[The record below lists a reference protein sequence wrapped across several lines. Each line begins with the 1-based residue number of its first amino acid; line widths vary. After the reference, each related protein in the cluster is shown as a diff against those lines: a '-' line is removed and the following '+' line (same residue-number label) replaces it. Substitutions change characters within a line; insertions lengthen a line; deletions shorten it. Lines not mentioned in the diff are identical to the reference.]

1 MRPFLHPPYKCC
13 HGYKYLAH
21 HRDDAAYAEFSGQS
35 DIDDKIVRSLFD
47 TGVRNLKEFL
57 IAATRTL
64 AVRTDKRLAIFAHTD
79 RCLESLLTACHDCRV
94 FPRTGLG
101 LDTPICIKES
111 LCVYTDIVIKYFI
124 NVLNRSSLVVN
135 LFLHFFFVK

>member
-1 MRPFLHPPYKCC
+1 MRPFLHPPHERCY
-13 HGYKYLAH
+13 GNKYLAH
-21 HRDDAAYAEFSGQS
+21 HCDDATYAEFSGQS
-35 DIDDKIVRSLFD
+35 DIDDKVVRSLFD

-64 AVRTDKRLAIFAHTD
+64 AIRTDKRLTIFAHTD
-79 RCLESLLTACHDCRV
+79 RCLEFLRATSHDDR
-94 FPRTGLG
+94 PLPWAGLE
-101 LDTPICIKES
+101 LDMAVGMKAG
-111 LCVYTDIVIKYFI
+111 LCVHTDIVIKYFI